1 MSELAFDKE
10 GNPFR
15 FSRRTKKL
23 RPRRWKN
30 AGQRGTCAAVL
41 DADGEQIFIDTDAE
55 FVELRAAVGNVPGFY
70 RLDQCDEDGTP
81 IEDAPPAYVS
91 IGPTRNAA
99 PTGDVDPRDA
109 IIRDLA
115 QINADVVR
123 TIAERF
129 GNVMQATADV
139 LRAADGAGLPR
150 RQPPPPAPP
159 PAPDDDEDEEEEDED
174 DDEEESEPAP
184 PPNPFGSLQPLV
196 EMAMPHLP
204 TLGAFL
210 WTKLQELMK
219 QNAASPAAGTPPPV
233 PASTPAPAP
242 AAPSSTSIPA
252 DVAAMPSAPEPA
264 TAPAPTAAAAASSGS
279 SIPAPAAPAPM
290 QPSTTAAP
298 IPAPAAADVAT
309 SSSIPPVTAT
319 DEIPAHDGAAPI
331 TANASVEPAGPVP
344 PDSPRNAPPDIEPT
358 PEHWAHF
365 FAIRS
370 RLSPREAAVVD
381 RVVVRMTPEVRA
393 HWIADLSV
401 LGVDQAAEVVR
412 SMIPKAP
419 PKPALAVPELAGP
432 VASTSAPAATASENR
447 RCDGAAPSTLAIA
460 STMPAST
467 AQTVGLSQVPPT
479 VEPTPEQWAHLLAI
493 RSRLSPREAAVVE
506 VVVLRMTPEMRAQW
520 LAELTLLSL
529 EEAAEV
535 LRSQI
540 PKTPPKPRG
549 TRIRATDEGE
559 S

>member
-41 DADGEQIFIDTDAE
+41 DADGEQVFIDPDAE

-70 RLDQCDEDGTP
+70 RLDQCDESGAP
-81 IEDAPPAYVS
+81 VEDAPPAYVS
-91 IGPTRNAA
+91 IESPRHAA
-99 PTGDVDPRDA
+99 LIGEADPRDA

-115 QINADVVR
+115 QINADVTR

-129 GNVMQATADV
+129 SNVMQAAADI
-139 LRAADGAGLPR
+139 LRAADAAGLPR
-150 RQPPPPAPP
+150 REPPPPAPP
-159 PAPDDDEDEEEEDED
+159 PPPPPAPNYEEDDEDDGD
-174 DDEEESEPAP
+174 DGDDERGPAP
-184 PPNPFGSLQPLV
+184 PVSPFGPLQPLV

-204 TLGAFL
+204 QFGAFL
-210 WTKLQELMK
+210 WAKFQEFMK
-219 QNAASPAAGTPPPV
+219 QNATPPPV
-233 PASTPAPAP
+233 TTSAPAPNVTSPAP
-242 AAPSSTSIPA
+242 AAPSSAPNATS
-252 DVAAMPSAPEPA
+252 
-264 TAPAPTAAAAASSGS
+264 
-279 SIPAPAAPAPM
+279 PAPAAPPPAPNATTSPPTPHPTASAAAPTSSVVATG
-290 QPSTTAAP
+290 PSLSEPDAAPAPVAAPASAGTTVPPSLAHETAAP
-298 IPAPAAADVAT
+298 IPKAPPRST
-309 SSSIPPVTAT
+309 
-319 DEIPAHDGAAPI
+319 
-331 TANASVEPAGPVP
+331 
-344 PDSPRNAPPDIEPT
+344 DSPRNAPPDIEPT
-358 PEHWAHF
+358 PEQWAHL

-370 RLSPREAAVVD
+370 RLSSREAAVLD

-393 HWIADLSV
+393 KWIADLSV

-412 SMIPKAP
+412 SMIPMAP
-419 PKPALAVPELAGP
+419 PKPALAVPAPAGP
-432 VASTSAPAATASENR
+432 VASSSSLTATAHENPTCNGATLSTSAITS
-447 RCDGAAPSTLAIA
+447 S
-460 STMPAST
+460 MPAST
-467 AQTVGLSQVPPT
+467 ALTDCAPSVAPT
-479 VEPTPEQWAHLLAI
+479 IEPTPEQWAHLLAI

-506 VVVLRMTPEMRAQW
+506 AVVLRMTPEMRAQW

-549 TRIRATDEGE
+549 TRIRATEEGE